1 MQNNVIWYS
10 VNLYSKIPMKECVM
24 PILGFYYDSEC
35 FYVFL
40 PLKRSMYQFLH
51 ENLDG
56 KKASYAEKLK
66 LL

>member
-1 MQNNVIWYS
+1 
-10 VNLYSKIPMKECVM
+10 MKECVM